1 MLAFGVPA
9 EDAEGVTRIAREEVD
24 AMTVNA
30 RRYGRW
36 CREHFDVVA
45 AEDVP
50 APRGAD
56 PAETRQQPAPA
67 PVETVAEQPQQS

>member
-1 MLAFGVPA
+1 
-9 EDAEGVTRIAREEVD
+9 
-24 AMTVNA
+24 MTVQA

-45 AEDVP
+45 AAQGVP

-56 PAETRQQPAPA
+56 SAEVPPEPEPQPDE
-67 PVETVAEQPQQS
+67 PVVEQPQS